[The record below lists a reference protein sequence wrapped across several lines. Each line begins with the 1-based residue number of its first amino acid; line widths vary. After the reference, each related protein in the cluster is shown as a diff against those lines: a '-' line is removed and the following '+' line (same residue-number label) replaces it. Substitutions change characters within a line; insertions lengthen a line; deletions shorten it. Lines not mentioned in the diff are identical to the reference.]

1 MESRENSSFNEAS
14 QSVQFPKVILL
25 RGTTVVAF
33 AVVVAVAGVVAVVE
47 LFFSFSCLVVSDR
60 RSNDNNELVEYECL
74 IWGVEVGVVGGEA
87 EAEEGCNRVGD
98 VFASVGGC
106 REGLLLLGLLL
117 LLLLLLL
124 LAIEI
129 KAGEE
134 LECFI

>member
-1 MESRENSSFNEAS
+1 M
-14 QSVQFPKVILL
+14 
-25 RGTTVVAF
+25 
-33 AVVVAVAGVVAVVE
+33 
-47 LFFSFSCLVVSDR
+47 
-60 RSNDNNELVEYECL
+60 
-74 IWGVEVGVVGGEA
+74 VGGEE

-106 REGLLLLGLLL
+106 NEGLLLLG
-117 LLLLLLL
+117 LLLLLL